1 MLPLRVRSWSVVL
14 PLVAAAAAMAGIYAY
29 HRLAQ
34 SPVESVASVTPAKP
48 PAEKKSGAGFS
59 FNVYDTPRELPDV
72 SFIDVHGNPMSLDDF
87 KGKTVLLNLWA
98 TWCVPCREEMPTLDR
113 LQSML
118 GGDDFTVLALSL
130 DQEGPIVVKEFYEE
144 LGLEHLGIYVDD
156 RIRAPASLGVIGVPA
171 TLLIGADGREIG
183 RKLGPAEWD
192 SSEVISQIRPH
203 LSAGSN

>member
-1 MLPLRVRSWSVVL
+1 MRARSWSVIL
-14 PLVAAAAAMAGIYAY
+14 PLVAASAAMAGIYAY

-34 SPVESVASVTPAKP
+34 SPMESVASVTPTKP
-48 PAEKKSGAGFS
+48 PAEQKSDAGFS
-59 FNVYDTPRELPDV
+59 FNAYETPRELPDV
-72 SFIDVHGNPMSLDDF
+72 PFIDVHGKPVSLDDF

-113 LQSML
+113 LQAIL

-144 LGLEHLGIYVDD
+144 LGLEQLDIYVDD

-192 SSEVISQIRPH
+192 SPEVVNQIRSH
-203 LSAGSN
+203 LSADSK